1 MPTVVMMMGIL
12 SLLGFGIGA
21 QSTDSNKAQG
31 STVTLKVSGMS
42 CGACAA
48 RVEKTAKEISGV
60 TGAKASQPKGTAEIT
75 FDPAKITAEDIA
87 ALITKKSGFTA
98 EVPKK

>member
-1 MPTVVMMMGIL
+1 MRAVVMMMGIV
-12 SLLGFGIGA
+12 SLLGMGAGA
-21 QSTDSNKAQG
+21 QSTDATKAQR
-31 STVTLKVSGMS
+31 STVTLKVYGMS

-75 FDPAKITAEDIA
+75 FEPTKITAEDIA

-98 EVPKK
+98 EVPKQ